1 MPGDLAVGESASDSV
16 GDAAREPAALARWH
30 DAWLAWR
37 DRRLGSDRFRSWAEA
52 FPLTRWIAR
61 RRAREVFDLVAGFTY
76 SQVLLACV
84 QSRLL
89 EILRAEGP
97 MTLRA
102 LAPRLDL
109 SADAAERLVLAAV
122 SLRLLERRSRE
133 RFGLGALGAP
143 IAGQPGLAALIEHH
157 AALYRDLADP
167 LALLRAPRGGGQL
180 ARYWPYAGEPSPRQ
194 LAAAP
199 LATYSNLM
207 AATQPLVAGQVLAAY
222 PVQRHRRLLD
232 VGGGDGSFAC
242 AAARAAPALDVRVFD
257 LPEVAARA
265 RIRFEQAGLGERAQA
280 VGGSFLH
287 DPLPRGAD
295 LITLVRVLHDHD
307 DDSALTVLRAIREA
321 LPADGRLLLA
331 EPFAETPGAQA
342 MGDAYFGFYLLAMGQ
357 GRPRSEA
364 RLRQMLQIAGF
375 SKVRRLPTHLPL
387 QCSVLLAEPGFD
399 RV

>member
-1 MPGDLAVGESASDSV
+1 VPGDLAVGESASDSV
-16 GDAAREPAALARWH
+16 GDAALEPAALARWH

-37 DRRLGSDRFRSWAEA
+37 DRRLGSDRFRAWAEA

-180 ARYWPYAGEPSPRQ
+180 ARYWPYAGAPSPRRG
-194 LAAAP
+194 AAAP